1 MKSITV
7 TELKEMFDNK
17 EDFQLIDVRE
27 EAEYENANINGTLI
41 PLGEIPTRYNEISKD
56 KKSSL
61 ETFRNEAKRE
71 WDGVSV
77 ITGDRMKNLYTGI
90 ILFVEVYPEYKEL
103 LNRFIKKENGI
114 VGITNNNLVIYWVFI
129 YGFNRNI

>member
-41 PLGEIPTRYNEISKD
+41 PLGEIPSRYNEISKD
-56 KKSSL
+56 KKVIIQCRSGVRSANALNYL
-61 ETFRNEAKRE
+61 EQNLGYT
-71 WDGVSV
+71 
-77 ITGDRMKNLYTGI
+77 NLYNLEGGI
-90 ILFVEVYPEYKEL
+90 IAWAREIDHSIEV
-103 LNRFIKKENGI
+103 
-114 VGITNNNLVIYWVFI
+114 
-129 YGFNRNI
+129 